1 MEPSDEGS
9 IERGSSSASAG
20 AGPPVTGSDDDPAS
34 GRRLTVTRAAYA
46 GGTLALA
53 STLVLVSHLA
63 GRSGLLVGWGFA
75 LAAVALAVASV
86 ALGAGSALPRRA
98 RQLRSWAFLGA
109 AGFLVSGMGLLADLA
124 DRPIVL
130 TEVMAVLAV
139 GAWWAMIGYH
149 VLGRPNAGELEP
161 PKTGR
166 GFGYLSSAF
175 AVLTIVAVGAQLIL
189 VVPAGA
195 APVRMAYVLWG
206 PWGLVLGRRVARGP
220 MFW

>member
-75 LAAVALAVASV
+75 LAAVALAVAASTAV
-86 ALGAGSALPRRA
+86 SIRR
-98 RQLRSWAFLGA
+98 RKLFIS
-109 AGFLVSGMGLLADLA
+109 D
-124 DRPIVL
+124 
-130 TEVMAVLAV
+130 
-139 GAWWAMIGYH
+139 
-149 VLGRPNAGELEP
+149 
-161 PKTGR
+161 
-166 GFGYLSSAF
+166 
-175 AVLTIVAVGAQLIL
+175 
-189 VVPAGA
+189 
-195 APVRMAYVLWG
+195 
-206 PWGLVLGRRVARGP
+206 
-220 MFW
+220 